1 MTQYGMILDLD
12 KCNGCY
18 NCFIACKDE
27 YCGNDHPPYSLA
39 QPLTGQFWMKMV
51 EKERGTLPKVKV
63 AYTPVPCMHC
73 KKARCVEMSD
83 SGEVYRRPDGIV
95 VIDPV
100 KAQGKR
106 EIVNSCPYR
115 VIYWNEEKNI
125 PQKCTLCAHLLD
137 QGYEEPR
144 CVEACPTGAL
154 VFGDLDDPE
163 SEVSKLMGSGKAE
176 SLYPAFNLNEKVQYI
191 GLPKRFVA
199 GTVIL
204 ADRDDVYAEN
214 AAVTVTGEDGEKQVS
229 TDNFGD
235 FELDGLGPD
244 RKYTVGIEYPGY
256 MTATYTVETKTD
268 VYLGEIT
275 LNPEV

>member
-1 MTQYGMILDLD
+1 
-12 KCNGCY
+12 
-18 NCFIACKDE
+18 
-27 YCGNDHPPYSLA
+27 
-39 QPLTGQFWMKMV
+39 
-51 EKERGTLPKVKV
+51 
-63 AYTPVPCMHC
+63 
-73 KKARCVEMSD
+73 
-83 SGEVYRRPDGIV
+83 